1 MWFRNKERNRPNET
15 KNMLETQFLFCF
27 VFLLAISLCLPDSLT
42 FPDNFEHFMLS
53 GKLSVLSKIVPLKS
67 QS

>member
-15 KNMLETQFLFCF
+15 KNMLETQFLLCF

-53 GKLSVLSKIVPLKS
+53 GKSSVLSKIVPLKS